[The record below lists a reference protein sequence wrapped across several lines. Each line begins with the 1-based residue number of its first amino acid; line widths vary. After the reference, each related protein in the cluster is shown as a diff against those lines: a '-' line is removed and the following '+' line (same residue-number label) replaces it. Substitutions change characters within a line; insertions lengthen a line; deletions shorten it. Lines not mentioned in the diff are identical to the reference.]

1 MPANTALPL
10 NPLAN
15 NGIIIGDET
24 FQINSKRVY
33 FPSAA
38 NKNKI
43 GVSIHITVD
52 AITDHARENFV
63 NFFALQVNFNNDTW
77 AHGGF
82 QSHLVNWGG
91 LANHG
96 GGQLDYNSLSLHQA
110 AQLDILKI
118 QNETDEIRNQP
129 FDYVVGKEYIYEIK
143 RLDQEIFPA
152 GQNVRVIG
160 GGILVTPTVERKM
173 YVWEF
178 TVKPADGN
186 GPSVRSVLYNSAPYF
201 DFFCVWNEIRHNEGQ
216 LTSWSNPRYTKEDG
230 SVVTPTDWS
239 RY

>member
-1 MPANTALPL
+1 MTALPA

-15 NGIIIGDET
+15 NGIIVGDET
-24 FQINSKRVY
+24 FQIHSRHVY

-52 AITDHARENFV
+52 AITTHSRENFL
-63 NFFALQVNFNNDTW
+63 NFFALQVNFNNNTA

-82 QSHLVNWGG
+82 QSHQVNWGG

-96 GGQLDYNSLSLHQA
+96 GGVLDYNSLSSLQA
-110 AQLDILKI
+110 AQVDILKI
-118 QNETDEIRNQP
+118 QNAPDEIRNQP

-143 RLDQEIFPA
+143 RLGREKFSA
-152 GQNVRVIG
+152 GQEVKVIG
-160 GGILVTPTVERKM
+160 GGVPVTPTVERNL

-178 TVKPADGN
+178 TVTPADGN
-186 GPSVRSVLYNSAPYF
+186 GPSLRSVLYNSAPCF
-201 DFFCVWNEIRHNEGQ
+201 DFFCVWNEIRNNEDQ
-216 LTSWSNPRYTKEDG
+216 RTSWSNPSYTQENG
-230 SVVTPTDWS
+230 TVVTPTDWS
-239 RY
+239 RF